1 MPWQGPQKILYRSWP
16 RFSSSGVSGSGNAF
30 DSLGTNKSSSAIE
43 PRATVFSINGRS
55 ERPSSKNGL
64 GESGVFLGWSAISW
78 RIWQPL
84 ATTESMAAHRPSTM
98 REVLVIM
105 HLGNVMRV
113 KPLQKT
119 CGIRKVKFFVAGLN
133 ADEEAVRRGMRETV
147 RIENRMVRLRQ
158 PVEREH
164 SKHSGERSKE
174 NGHLKRDRNERRP
187 AIQRAPGDIHRIG
200 VDVYPVLEAKAA
212 KPSQQAADERDKWD
226 VISAHGHGFR
236 HAFHRKRSVAF
247 VVAVSC
253 LANFRSGMNE
263 LLRLF
268 KLANHAVNV

>member
-78 RIWQPL
+78 RIWQPP
-84 ATTESMAAHRPSTM
+84 TTTASIAAHTHRKI

-105 HLGNVMRV
+105 HLGHVMRV
-113 KPLQKT
+113 KPLQKAR
-119 CGIRKVKFFVAGLN
+119 GLREVKFFVAGLD

-147 RIENRMVRLRQ
+147 RIEARMMRLRQ
-158 PVEREH
+158 AVEREH
-164 SKHSGERSKE
+164 AEHRGERSEE
-174 NGHLKRDRNERRP
+174 NGHFKRDRNEGRP
-187 AIQRAPGDIHRIG
+187 AIERTASDVHRIA
-200 VDVYPVLEAKAA
+200 VDIYPVLKAKAA
-212 KPSQQAADERDKWD
+212 KPAEQTAEESDQRYI
-226 VISAHGHGFR
+226 VSAHRHGFR
-236 HAFHRKRSVAF
+236 HAFHGKRSVAF
-247 VVAVSC
+247 VVAVARF
-253 LANFRSGMNE
+253 ANFRSGVNE
-263 LLRLF
+263 LLRLLKF
-268 KLANHAVNV
+268 ANHAVNV